1 MIVFKKISNFPFFN
15 ISSRSAM
22 SFQNGRQLCGK
33 KAWANLKT
41 KELSDLSIKTGF
53 FGGKMWSVRWTRN
66 AYFLPTKLANKLYT
80 EDFR

>member
-22 SFQNGRQLCGK
+22 SFQNGRLLSGK

-53 FGGKMWSVRWTRN
+53 FGEKMWSVRWIRN
-66 AYFLPTKLANKLYT
+66 AYFLPTKLANKLFM